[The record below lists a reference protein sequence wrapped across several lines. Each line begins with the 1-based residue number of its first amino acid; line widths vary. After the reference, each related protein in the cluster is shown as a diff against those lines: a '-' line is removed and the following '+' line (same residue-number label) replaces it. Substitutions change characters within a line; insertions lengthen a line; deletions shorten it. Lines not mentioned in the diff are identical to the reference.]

1 MIEQQCPVCGDVR
14 LFPFLHRGQVP
25 VHQNLVVMDKVMA
38 RSVTRGDL
46 DLVVCEGCGFI
57 FNRAFELSLLS
68 YGQDYDNT
76 QSCSAYFNTYL
87 DGLVKD
93 LVEQHGVRDCTIVEV
108 ECGKGQFIKKLVS
121 YPGVNNRGYGFDPSY
136 VGPDTDLDGRVSFR
150 HCHYD
155 DRCVDV
161 AADVVVCRHVIEHAP
176 DPLVLLGSV
185 RTALAGA
192 FNTRVFFETP
202 CVEWI
207 LRNRVVWDF
216 FYEHC
221 SLFTAESLGVAF
233 ERAGFVVE
241 RLEHIFGGQ
250 YLWLEG
256 RPSCTTSPL
265 SPISPHTAELA
276 KNYGAC
282 EVGLKGKW
290 LSRLQILCAEGKIVL
305 WGAVPRR
312 QISPT

>member
-1 MIEQQCPVCGDVR
+1 MIEQQCPVCGDIR
-14 LFPFLHRGQVP
+14 LFPFLHRRQVP
-25 VHQNLVVMDKVMA
+25 VHQNLVVMDKVIA

-57 FNRAFELSLLS
+57 FNKAFEFSLLS
-68 YGQDYDNT
+68 YGHDYDNT
-76 QSCSAYFNTYL
+76 QSCSAYFDMYL
-87 DGLVKD
+87 DGLVTN
-93 LVEQHGVRDCTIVEV
+93 LVEQHGVRNCTIVEV
-108 ECGKGQFIKKLVS
+108 GCGKGQFIKKLVS
-121 YPGVNNRGYGFDPSY
+121 YPGANNRGYGFDPSY

-150 HCHYD
+150 RCYYD

-161 AADVVVCRHVIEHAP
+161 AADVVVCRHVIEHVP

-185 RTALAGA
+185 RAALAGA
-192 FNTRVFFETP
+192 SNTRVFFETP

-241 RLEHIFGGQ
+241 RVEHIFGGQ

-256 RPSCTTSPL
+256 RPSCTIPPL
-265 SPISPHTAELA
+265 SPISPRTAELA
-276 KNYGAC
+276 KNYGVC
-282 EVGLKGKW
+282 EVGLKGEW
-290 LSRLQILCAEGKIVL
+290 LNRLQILCAEGKIAL
-305 WGAVPRR
+305 WGLVPKG
-312 QISPT
+312 QLSLT